1 MRCPGNEL
9 ACKQLLSL
17 IIANASGKGGES
29 EEDYT
34 NRPFSGINFAAAVA
48 ATIVVVVRVAAGAR
62 RGGGLQADIDDDDRE
77 GRQGR
82 RHMRRCRRRGDEAPT
97 EQGCMH
103 L

>member
-9 ACKQLLSL
+9 ASKLPLLL
-17 IIANASGKGGES
+17 IIANASGKGER

-62 RGGGLQADIDDDDRE
+62 RGGGLQADIDDDDGKR
-77 GRQGR
+77 RQGR
-82 RHMRRCRRRGDEAPT
+82 RHMRRRRGDEAPT